1 MLCERDGAVDLITLR
16 CGNKL
21 QDTQSIS
28 QLLSKSGRKDGEGR
42 KGWDW
47 YSEGISRIFVA
58 AEKWRCRFLVLLVS
72 FPLLFCCFS
81 SDLNL
86 FLLFPYR
93 SNTKVCLPGGS
104 NKGPGREESLVRFF
118 LPKGCLVYYSV
129 SVAVAC
135 VYTLL
140 VSDGAVEGISAEV

>member
-1 MLCERDGAVDLITLR
+1 MWFNMRGRVCVVSIRGIDTVTLAGEEGLDELEGMLCERDGAVDLITLR

-58 AEKWRCRFLVLLVS
+58 AEKWRCRFLVLLVFPSAVLLS
-72 FPLLFCCFS
+72 FL
-81 SDLNL
+81 
-86 FLLFPYR
+86 
-93 SNTKVCLPGGS
+93 
-104 NKGPGREESLVRFF
+104 
-118 LPKGCLVYYSV
+118 
-129 SVAVAC
+129 
-135 VYTLL
+135 
-140 VSDGAVEGISAEV
+140 